1 MQRVIVSVERADGG
15 ESRDLELPA
24 EIDAG
29 RLAGL
34 IASALRWTTDWSGQ
48 PVRYQIEAH
57 PLGRPLQP
65 HETLAG
71 AGVWDG
77 ARLVLCP
84 IGTPRSRQQPPPRTS
99 GPVTGWRSI
108 SAHPADASDQPADA
122 QPAPGFAWK
131 PVDE

>member
-1 MQRVIVSVERADGG
+1 MQRVIVSVERAESG

-24 EIDAG
+24 EIEAV

-48 PVRYQIEAH
+48 PVRYQIEA
-57 PLGRPLQP
+57 PSLGRLLQP
-65 HETLAG
+65 HETLAS

-77 ARLVLCP
+77 SRIVLCP
-84 IGTPRSRQQPPPRTS
+84 IGAARRPTPQRSP
-99 GPVTGWRSI
+99 GPLAGWRSI
-108 SAHPADASDQPADA
+108 GDNPTTDSGEPATEQ